1 MPQKVGGGGVTYALE
16 ATELQKVDTVK
27 VLYTNPNPS
36 GDKDENGYSNN
47 AITKIEQ
54 IPSQIEGGTR
64 LRYYFMDDVDI
75 DKIYITSRGWSH
87 IYNNILYNVQQNL
100 LYSKNNE
107 LMGIINNELLYH
119 RNNNSYSYK
128 QKYINSESADLVENF
143 WNKIFYSNNNDVIE
157 LIQNLN
163 EIHSQYINTNGA
175 ETLTTID
182 FRSYPNNDKINY
194 ISYFNINKKNRY
206 IELELDEKEN
216 SIFDKQYLWT
226 YYYNPNLV
234 NENKINELKEKSQFL
249 FKQTIFLP
257 DNTKITLSDNTLKFS
272 FEPIDKNTILMDKF
286 YSEPLSKEEGI
297 KFTKFKVRSFFIP
310 HELTTWSY
318 KSSNRFQDGYELD
331 QNSAHLFNG
340 QLNDLNLHKVY
351 NNVKSGEIAFKKGTT
366 FELKLQKNSPLK
378 LAYYFDTNKSECNNN
393 NCIDGTN
400 TLNYLNDV
408 HKIINPDL
416 GMIDKEFFFPSSDV
430 LDGDIHSFNREG
442 GKPIKILEANEDT
455 YKIELS
461 EDLVSDGT
469 TPILDLIKNIYF
481 PYKTEDEVLKNKPVR
496 DFLRSNKIYAEL
508 ENDYSWT
515 ITTPDGKQEV
525 VNGNTSLVKNIHTD
539 FSFLKVINNKIKYN
553 IKYVANNE
561 QDFGTR
567 NITQHGKDGFIE
579 HEEVYGKP
587 IEDSYI
593 QQEPIDEIVEIGTKP
608 TTSMIERDNQQ
619 IKQTTTYIVNED
631 TGELTS
637 HITEEIVIDVKPT
650 TSNGEEKPPVYEVP
664 EYTKP
669 ISTNTPIDEN
679 GKLILPPI
687 QNKEEYTQ
695 PISTNTPVDKDEN
708 LILPPIVN
716 IPEYKVDIINE
727 PQKYTKEK
735 LQPKESDKQ
744 EPTETTHKSDKYQDV
759 TQDTESDNNN
769 VVQKQTLPKTNA
781 LYISTSYVLGLLLS
795 LVGLKQNKKD

>member
-1 MPQKVGGGGVTYALE
+1 
-16 ATELQKVDTVK
+16 
-27 VLYTNPNPS
+27 
-36 GDKDENGYSNN
+36 
-47 AITKIEQ
+47 
-54 IPSQIEGGTR
+54 
-64 LRYYFMDDVDI
+64 MDDVDI
-75 DKIYITSRGWSH
+75 DKIYITSRGWMH
-87 IYNNILYNVQQNL
+87 IYNNIIYNNLDNL

-107 LMGIINNELLYH
+107 LMGVINNELLYH
-119 RNNNSYSYK
+119 SNNGGYRYK
-128 QKYINSESADLVENF
+128 RKYIDSDSADLVENF
-143 WNKIFYSNNNDVIE
+143 FDKIFLDNNTNVIE
-157 LIQNLN
+157 HIQNLN
-163 EIHSQYINTNGA
+163 AIHSQYINTNGA

-182 FRSYPNNDKINY
+182 FRSYSNNDKINY
-194 ISYFNINKKNRY
+194 ISYFNTNKKNRY

-216 SIFDKQYLWT
+216 SMFDKQYLWT

-234 NENKINELKEKSQFL
+234 NENQINELKEKSQFL

-272 FEPIDKNTILMDKF
+272 FEPRDKNTIWMDKF
-286 YSEPLSKEEGI
+286 YSEPISKESGI

-310 HELTTWSY
+310 HELTHLYY
-318 KSSNRFQDGYELD
+318 KNSNRFQDGYELD
-331 QNSAHLFNG
+331 QNSANLFNG
-340 QLNDLNLHKVY
+340 QLFNFNLHKVY
-351 NNVKSGEIAFKKGTT
+351 NNVTQGEIAFKKGTT
-366 FELKLQKNSPLK
+366 FELKLNENSPIK
-378 LAYYFDTNKSECNNN
+378 IGYYFDTHKSECDNDN

-400 TLNYLNDV
+400 TLNYLGDV
-408 HKIINPDL
+408 NKIINPDFEMTDNEL
-416 GMIDKEFFFPSSDV
+416 FRASDEV
-430 LDGDIHSFNREG
+430 LDGYTYLFNREG

-455 YKIELS
+455 YKIELL

-469 TPILDLIKNIYF
+469 TPILDLINNMYF
-481 PYKTEDEVLKNKPVR
+481 PYKTEDEVLKNKTVR
-496 DFLRSNKIYAEL
+496 EFLRSNKTYDEL

-637 HITEEIVIDVKPT
+637 HITEEIVTDVKPT
-650 TSNGEEKPPVYEVP
+650 TSNGTEPPLTFELP
-664 EYTKP
+664 EYTGTLATNTPVDDNGNLILPPTYNKEEYIPP
-669 ISTNTPIDEN
+669 ISTNTRVDNESN
-679 GKLILPPI
+679 LVLPPVVDVPE
-687 QNKEEYTQ
+687 NKDTILNAEKE
-695 PISTNTPVDKDEN
+695 DE
-708 LILPPIVN
+708 I
-716 IPEYKVDIINE
+716 
-727 PQKYTKEK
+727 KEK
-735 LQPKESDKQ
+735 FQPTTDNKQ
-744 EPTETTHKSDKYQDV
+744 I
-759 TQDTESDNNN
+759 DNVPSNN
-769 VVQKQTLPKTNA
+769 VIQKQALPKTNA
-781 LYISTSYVLGLLLS
+781 LYSTPYVLGLLLS
-795 LVGLKQNKKD
+795 VAGLQQNKKD